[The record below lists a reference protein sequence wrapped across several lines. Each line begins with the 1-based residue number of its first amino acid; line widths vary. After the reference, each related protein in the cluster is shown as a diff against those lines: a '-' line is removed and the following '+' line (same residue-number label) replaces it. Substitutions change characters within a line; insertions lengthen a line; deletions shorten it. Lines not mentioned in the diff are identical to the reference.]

1 MICENEVHVGDIGT
15 AFEMVLKECDVVVDI
30 STATVKEIIFRKPD
44 KSIVTKTAEFKT
56 GGIDGIIQ
64 YITILDDLD
73 LKGTWSIQ
81 ARVTLPTGIWSSDI
95 SKFKVYANL

>member
-1 MICENEVHVGDIGT
+1 MTCENEIHIGDIGT
-15 AFEMVLKECDVVVDI
+15 SFEMILKECDSIVDL
-30 STATVKEIIFRKPD
+30 TGAVTKEIIFRKPD

-56 GGIDGIIQ
+56 NGTDGVIQ

-73 LKGTWSIQ
+73 LKGTWNIQ

-95 SKFKVYANL
+95 SKFKVHANL